1 MDFLTVTL
9 FALVGAAAQFVDGL
23 LGMGFGITSASLL
36 TVLGNGAVAAL
47 SVALSIAMVAE
58 YDS

>member
-36 TVLGNGAVAAL
+36 TVLGYSAVAASAGTHAAKVGTTL
-47 SVALSIAMVAE
+47 V
-58 YDS
+58 